1 MFFEKSENTETNKE
15 ENKANICSHY
25 QRGLRLVCQCVCLQI
40 FSAYSH
46 VLFTRMG
53 SDETSSYHQ
62 PVPLSP
68 TVEVAR
74 GTYLRLFGAVNIRL
88 SEHRTVR
95 NRTLGS
101 NGSTLTGHGHRG

>member
-1 MFFEKSENTETNKE
+1 MFFEKSEDTEKNKE
-15 ENKANICSHY
+15 KNKANVCSHY
-25 QRGLRLVCQCVCLQI
+25 RRGLLLVCQCVCLQI
-40 FSAYSH
+40 CSAYSP

-53 SDETSSYHQ
+53 SGETFSYHQ

-68 TVEVAR
+68 TVEVAH

-95 NRTLGS
+95 NPPQGAPS
-101 NGSTLTGHGHRG
+101 W